1 MFFAIR
7 RVSKIYPLHILTM
20 MAAVV
25 VISLTFVFGG
35 ASTKEWLRLFRDV
48 ILNILLLQSWYPY
61 AGVNVSL
68 NGVAWYLSSAFFL
81 YFMFPYLIRFLKS
94 IRSKNGILWF
104 LCLFVIFIQLLISAV
119 GLKID
124 PSWGFYR
131 WIAYDAPFFRLG
143 DFMIGCVTGL
153 FYLNQQKLS
162 DFKANIWEIAV
173 VVMCIVITVWDNH
186 VTHITYIAQILN
198 NWTTIFIP
206 PASLLV
212 YLFALNQ
219 GMLTRLLMKSKV
231 LDFIGRRSSYYFL
244 FHYIIILYMVRIVKH
259 FHFQISSTIL
269 AVIEL
274 SLTIVT
280 TEIYKRIEL
289 WLHRVNS

>member
-1 MFFAIR
+1 
-7 RVSKIYPLHILTM
+7 
-20 MAAVV
+20 
-25 VISLTFVFGG
+25 
-35 ASTKEWLRLFRDV
+35 
-48 ILNILLLQSWYPY
+48 
-61 AGVNVSL
+61 
-68 NGVAWYLSSAFFL
+68 
-81 YFMFPYLIRFLKS
+81 
-94 IRSKNGILWF
+94 
-104 LCLFVIFIQLLISAV
+104 
-119 GLKID
+119 
-124 PSWGFYR
+124 
-131 WIAYDAPFFRLG
+131 
-143 DFMIGCVTGL
+143 MIGCVTGL